1 MRNPREVTEF
11 IIVPPRERGDE
22 IMPAKERFIGYLQRH
37 FPGYSFKVTMIGP
50 ADGEGRFGVYPVMN
64 FIGADNRSY
73 MCVEPPTWL
82 LTEVRKVCSSF
93 DVRMS
98 FAA

>member
-1 MRNPREVTEF
+1 
-11 IIVPPRERGDE
+11 
-22 IMPAKERFIGYLQRH
+22 
-37 FPGYSFKVTMIGP
+37 MIGP

-93 DVRMS
+93 DVRMC